1 MSIYVTDKNQST
13 LITSAIE
20 QMCKGQ
26 DYICNGDGK
35 DAISGQPF
43 QWVMLNDGHGSD
55 SCINF
60 IRSIPDLKKSEL
72 IGHPDPIASLV
83 QYIEDSGCV
92 GQNESSGATAVIM
105 KKYSDRV
112 ECINCGD
119 SQFVVFKDDDLIHIS
134 KEHNY
139 KNKSERARLFEK
151 GIGFVPSKTVKFLG
165 DGKLM
170 GDYSEYVA
178 LTFNNRLACTQALGH
193 NSKTGYAPDKFV
205 LRFETG
211 STYRILMGSD
221 GLFDMMMLDTPT
233 DINLLQTMSSQELCD
248 FVVSRWLQEWEAEM
262 PDGRLCRFK
271 YSREECDD
279 VSVAI
284 IDIHIAA
291 GNPGAC

>member
-1 MSIYVTDKNQST
+1 MSNFISEQSHSI

-35 DAISGQPF
+35 DAITGDPF
-43 QWVMLNDGHGSD
+43 QWVMLNDGHGSN

-83 QYIEDSGCV
+83 HCIEESGCV
-92 GQNESSGATAVIM
+92 GQYESSGATAVIM

-119 SQFVVFKDDDLIHIS
+119 SQFIVFKNNELIHIS
-134 KEHNY
+134 KEHNF
-139 KNKSERARLFEK
+139 KNQSERARLFEK
-151 GIGFVPSKTVKFLG
+151 GIGFEPSKTVKFLG
-165 DGKLM
+165 NGKLM
-170 GDYSEYVA
+170 GDYTEYA
-178 LTFNNRLACTQALGH
+178 ILSYNNRLACTQALGH

-205 LRFETG
+205 LNFESGT
-211 STYRILMGSD
+211 TYRILMGSD
-221 GLFDMMMLDTPT
+221 GLFDMMMLDNPT
-233 DINLLQTMSSQELCD
+233 DVNILQTKNSQELCD

-262 PDGRLCRFK
+262 PDGRITRFK

-284 IDIHIAA
+284 IDIHVA
-291 GNPGAC
+291 G